1 MKIKIVEATELIVL
15 INSLKN
21 QKMPIKIAFK
31 FNNLAI
37 AIKAHHDFYI
47 EKLNEIIQEYG
58 EKNQE
63 GNLILTEDGAG
74 YKIQEGLETECQE
87 KIKELSDLEVELPED
102 ITFTLDELDNLEV
115 TLQEMGPLSK
125 IITT

>member
-1 MKIKIVEATELIVL
+1 MLFR
-15 INSLKN
+15 S
-21 QKMPIKIAFK
+21 
-31 FNNLAI
+31 
-37 AIKAHHDFYI
+37 
-47 EKLNEIIQEYG
+47 
-58 EKNQE
+58 
-63 GNLILTEDGAG
+63 
-74 YKIQEGLETECQE
+74 ECQE